1 MTTVPSDVLTLLQCQ
16 GGLARRQDLRTAGLS
31 RRRLQ
36 RLLAEGELRPLA
48 GDVVTVWPEP
58 GPDEAARAATVG
70 LRGTASHTSAARA
83 WGIELVQRDSPVE
96 VTVGRDRSRASWP
109 AAVVH
114 RRDLAPE
121 DVVLVDGLRLTTPLR
136 TVLDLARSLPLEQAV
151 AAADS
156 ALRSGLVTLDALLAA
171 ARALPTARGLSRVS
185 RVVSLVDPSSGSV
198 LESVCR
204 VLFALAG
211 LPAAHTQFSV
221 RGPGGRI
228 LGRVD
233 FAWPEQRLVV
243 ETDGFAFHADRRSYR
258 DDRRRTN
265 ALVVA
270 GWRVL
275 RFSWEDVLHDPANV
289 VQAVRTALLLAA

>member
-1 MTTVPSDVLTLLQCQ
+1 VTTLPPDVLALLHGQ

-31 RRRLQ
+31 RRGLQ
-36 RLLAEGELRPLA
+36 RMLVDGELRPLHA
-48 GDVVTVWPEP
+48 DVVTAWPEP
-58 GPDEAARAATVG
+58 PTDEAVRAATVG
-70 LRGTASHTSAARA
+70 LRGTASHTSAARV
-83 WGIELVQRDSPVE
+83 WGIELVQRDGPVE
-96 VTVGRDRSRASWP
+96 VTVGRDRSRATW
-109 AAVVH
+109 AATVVH
-114 RRDLAPE
+114 RRDLPPD
-121 DVVLVDGLRLTTPLR
+121 DVVVRDGLRLTTALR

-156 ALRSGLVTLDALLAA
+156 ALRRGLVTVDELVAA
-171 ARALPTARGLSRVS
+171 VGALPPARGLSRVS
-185 RVVSLVDPSSGSV
+185 RVVSLVDPTSGSV

-211 LPAAHTQFSV
+211 LPSVQTQYCV
-221 RGPGGRI
+221 RGPDGRV

-233 FAWPEQRLVV
+233 FAWPEHRLVV

-258 DDRRRTN
+258 EDRRRTN

-275 RFSWEDVLHDPANV
+275 RFSWEDVLHDPAHV
-289 VQAVRTALLLAA
+289 VQVVRTALCGV